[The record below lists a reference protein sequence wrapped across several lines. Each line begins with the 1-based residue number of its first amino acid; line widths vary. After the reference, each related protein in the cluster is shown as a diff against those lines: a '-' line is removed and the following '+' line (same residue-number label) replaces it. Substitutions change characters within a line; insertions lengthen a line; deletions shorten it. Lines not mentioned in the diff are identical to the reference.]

1 MHSALASTYTHV
13 TAPLRRLVDRFGNEV
28 VVSQCAGTEPPSW
41 ATEAL
46 PSLPEL
52 MADGRRR
59 EGAADRMGLDLVE
72 AAVLSGCIGAELDG
86 VVTSVSKGRA
96 SVQVREPAVVAAV
109 EDDQLEPGDE
119 VRLRVRSTD
128 VAKRSVDFAVS
139 RP

>member
-1 MHSALASTYTHV
+1 
-13 TAPLRRLVDRFGNEV
+13 
-28 VVSQCAGTEPPSW
+28 
-41 ATEAL
+41 
-46 PSLPEL
+46 

-86 VVTSVSKGRA
+86 VVTSVSKGQA
-96 SVQVREPAVVAAV
+96 SVQVREPAVVASV
-109 EDDQLEPGDE
+109 RDDHLEPGDE